1 MPRYFFHPRD
11 GRTQPDATGSE
22 FPSLAAAR
30 VEAVRMAGEL
40 LKWQAETFW
49 NEAEWS
55 LEVTDEKG
63 LTLFT
68 LHFLAVD
75 APTLRLRESI
85 PRAESA

>member
-1 MPRYFFHPRD
+1 
-11 GRTQPDATGSE
+11 
-22 FPSLAAAR
+22 
-30 VEAVRMAGEL
+30 MAGEL
-40 LKWQAETFW
+40 LKWHAETFW

-75 APTLRLRESI
+75 APTLRRRESI
-85 PRAESA
+85 PRAGTA